1 MAQYISVTD
10 VNETL
15 GDGWAEPAAKPL
27 AVQMANTWLAARSIP
42 EQVPPDEQPT
52 IVLAGAYLAKMAAE
66 GTLYADSEG
75 VVASESVKADTVSVS
90 TTYANGSRPVLA
102 DQAFVNDLLSKWL
115 SANSFQFKL
124 ARG

>member
-1 MAQYISVTD
+1 MPYVTVTQVD
-10 VNETL
+10 ETL
-15 GDGWAEPAAKPL
+15 GGDWADPAAKPL
-27 AVQMANTWLAARSIP
+27 AVQMANTWLTARQIP
-42 EQVPPDEQPT
+42 ERLSLEDQQAVT
-52 IVLAGAYLAKMAAE
+52 LAGSYLAKMAAE

-102 DQAFVNDLLSKWL
+102 DMAFVTDLLSKWL